1 MHTQASMAIES
12 APDATPSARPSAGRC
27 TRRQGLKLTA
37 AAGLAAATIA
47 KRAPAADAPPA
58 PPRVWDGHCH
68 LYPGTGDSPGGRL
81 GTLLEYADRMGVER
95 LVVFMGWPF
104 AFDPAPE
111 DMRRQNDQVLD
122 ALAAWPERALGYAY
136 ISPAHVDFSL
146 AEMERCIARGPM
158 VGLKLWVARKCNDPA
173 IDPIVRR
180 AVELR
185 VPIYQHTWIKAT
197 GNLPG
202 ESTPME
208 LAELARRHPD
218 AVLFCGHAG
227 GDWEQGIRAVRP
239 CPNVY
244 LDTAGGDPAAGIV
257 EMAVRE
263 LGADRVVYG
272 SDVAGRGFASQLAKV
287 EDLTPRQREQIL
299 GGNLRRL
306 LAPALAARQGRG

>member
-122 ALAAWPERALGYAY
+122 ALAAWPERA
-136 ISPAHVDFSL
+136 
-146 AEMERCIARGPM
+146 
-158 VGLKLWVARKCNDPA
+158 
-173 IDPIVRR
+173 
-180 AVELR
+180 
-185 VPIYQHTWIKAT
+185 T

-287 EDLTPRQREQIL
+287 EAADLTPRQREQIL